1 MDIREFDQ
9 WRASQFRD
17 FAGAR
22 LDVRVPCGEP
32 LLNNLIERYVLPRVP
47 ALRSVRLHI
56 REANLLVVLVES
68 ATLSWLP
75 ALTIPL
81 EIEPEL
87 CSASGATARLH
98 VRGSGLAAF
107 LAPLMRYI
115 SLPAHVR
122 VANKVVE
129 IDIAGFLPPKGQAD
143 ASSHGCATH
152 GSRRPV
158 VGCGSDVELAL
169 DGGPIS
175 P

>member
-1 MDIREFDQ
+1 MGIREFDH

-22 LDVRVPCGEP
+22 LDFRVPCGEP
-32 LLNNLIERYVLPRVP
+32 LLNELIARYVLPRVP
-47 ALRSVRLHI
+47 ALRSVRLHV
-56 REANLLVVLVES
+56 REANLLVVRVES

-98 VRGSGLAAF
+98 IRGSGLAAL
-107 LAPLMRYI
+107 LAPLTRYI
-115 SLPAHVR
+115 SLSPHVR

-129 IDIAGFLPPKGQAD
+129 IDIAGFLPAKD
-143 ASSHGCATH
+143 
-152 GSRRPV
+152 RPTLV
-158 VGCGSDVELAL
+158 AWLRNARVSTSGGALWLDVELAL

>member
-129 IDIAGFLPPKGQAD
+129 IDIAGFLPPKD
-143 ASSHGCATH
+143 
-152 GSRRPV
+152 RPTLV
-158 VGCGSDVELAL
+158 AWLRNARVSTSGGALWLDVELAL